1 MSNPILPAPP
11 SGSGSVDGAVAD
23 YDSGLPLNNE
33 AIDEG
38 KTTDDHEKVQEDV
51 IEADVVRAALDG

>member
-1 MSNPILPAPP
+1 MSNPIVPAPP

-33 AIDEG
+33 TIDEG
-38 KTTDDHEKVQEDV
+38 ATNDDHEKVQEAV
-51 IEADVVRAALDG
+51 IEADVARAALGG